1 MGLVRKY
8 LGPTI
13 YFPSSPPNQ
22 THYKKVFFPIFSPNF
37 SIYPISPSNKHT
49 LRVSDIKPFQPTSI
63 TLFSSH
69 SHCFSLFFSASLR
82 HLLNLMLI
90 SVAVGFFFLGSD
102 LILGS
107 TVNGLRW
114 WWADQW
120 WWVAMGKFSGG
131 WVCLWVHG
139 STGDGQMGSKGWVS
153 KDANLACG

>member
-1 MGLVRKY
+1 MDIFVNQEKINLYLVFSPFQRENILLGLGRKH

-22 THYKKVFFPIFSPNF
+22 THSKKVFFPIFSPKF

-90 SVAVGFFFLGSD
+90 SVAVGFFFFFFWGSD
-102 LILGS
+102 LIPSL
-107 TVNGLRW
+107 TVSGLRW
-114 WWADQW
+114 
-120 WWVAMGKFSGG
+120 
-131 WVCLWVHG
+131 
-139 STGDGQMGSKGWVS
+139 
-153 KDANLACG
+153 